1 MSAVLALEGVGKRYW
16 RGEHAHWLLR
26 RATLRVAAGEV
37 VSVVAMRSQGKTTLL
52 RIAAGMTAPEEG
64 RVLLA
69 DRELRHLSDRA
80 HARLLREQIGMAG
93 RQGPGIGVQMLD
105 YVAMRLALGGRRRR
119 REVRS
124 EALRAL
130 ELVGAEQC
138 AERHWEELSDWERA
152 LVEIAQAI
160 AGMPQLLLIDDVLD
174 GLGMRETD
182 ALGQLV
188 RALAAERR
196 LGVLMAV
203 SDPEAALCSHRVLS
217 LSDGR
222 LAALSPLPPAE
233 SLAEVV
239 PAPRGGVREPPEN
252 VIEFP
257 SRVSRPG
264 LRDAR

>member
-1 MSAVLALEGVGKRYW
+1 MSPVLALEGVGKRYW

-26 RATLRVAAGEV
+26 RATLRVAAGEL

-69 DRELRHLSDRA
+69 EHELQGLPDRT

-93 RQGPGIGVQMLD
+93 RLGPGIGVQMLD

-124 EALRAL
+124 LALGAL
-130 ELVGAEQC
+130 ELVGAERC

-152 LVEIAQAI
+152 LVEIAQAV
-160 AGMPQLLLIDDVLD
+160 AGAPRVLLIDDVLD

-182 ALGQLV
+182 ELGQLL
-188 RALAAERR
+188 RALAVER
-196 LGVLMAV
+196 GIAVLMAV

-217 LSDGR
+217 LADGR
-222 LAALSPLPPAE
+222 LAALSPLPPADG
-233 SLAEVV
+233 LAEV
-239 PAPRGGVREPPEN
+239 ASTPRGGVREPCEN

-257 SRVSRPG
+257 PRVARPG